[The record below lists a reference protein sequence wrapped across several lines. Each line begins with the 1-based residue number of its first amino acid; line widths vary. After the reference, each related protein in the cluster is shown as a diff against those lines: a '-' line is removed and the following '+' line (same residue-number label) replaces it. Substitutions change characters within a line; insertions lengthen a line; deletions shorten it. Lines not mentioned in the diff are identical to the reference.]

1 MSYSSSPHLFW
12 EESWARGCHTPQKVE
27 VIHRL
32 VRGASRPRLSRRNT
46 VLAAEGRPSFLQ
58 QLLSSSVLYW
68 VQHWALCW
76 FFLIKTITKKWPLT
90 FHTWSEIWLVSYIFS
105 DRVTFDYPFH
115 FETGRPTG
123 HLEIKMHLSLAVL
136 ISFCSACYSGRI
148 EITIV
153 FCATSL

>member
-12 EESWARGCHTPQKVE
+12 EEWWARGCHTPQKVE

-32 VRGASRPRLSRRNT
+32 VRGTSRPRLSRRNT

-76 FFLIKTITKKWPLT
+76 FFLIKTITKKRPLT